1 MESNVA
7 GIVHFAKQICKLIV
21 SGFRSMQTKTHVCQI
36 QPGGFRHA
44 MCRMLFGIFR
54 LHVVK
59 MTVELY
65 QKHKNNA
72 FALSTV

>member
-1 MESNVA
+1 MQTNC
-7 GIVHFAKQICKLIV
+7 FW
-21 SGFRSMQTKTHVCQI
+21 FRSMQTKTHVCQI
-36 QPGGFRHA
+36 HPGGFRHAMYA

-72 FALSTV
+72 FALSTVRQYHEIWKNNF

>member
-1 MESNVA
+1 MWLASFFLLKNIQATV
-7 GIVHFAKQICKLIV
+7 IV
-21 SGFRSMQTKTHVCQI
+21 SGFAPCKQKHVCQI